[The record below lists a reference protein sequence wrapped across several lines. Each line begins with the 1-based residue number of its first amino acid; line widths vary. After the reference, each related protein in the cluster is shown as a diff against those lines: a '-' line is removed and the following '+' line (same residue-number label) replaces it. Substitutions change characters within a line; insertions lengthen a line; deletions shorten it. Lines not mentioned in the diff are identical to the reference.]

1 MFKFL
6 FIFLLIITN
15 ISCTQITDNKKI
27 EVENNAEA
35 LLRKNKPKLA
45 IKELSKMP
53 NSIKK
58 FNLLAISYSK
68 MKNYDKAELNYQKAL
83 KIDSKD
89 IKTILNYAILKAK
102 QEKYSEALNMIKN
115 LQKID
120 TNIEINITLAQLYVL
135 INSKDRAIEET
146 KKIDK
151 SKLTLKQIERLISLY
166 GHINSDGLA
175 AEMYEYYI
183 SKAVDE
189 NVNIDFIKIKQ
200 IINKLRI

>member
-1 MFKFL
+1 MLKFL
-6 FIFLLIITN
+6 FLFLLIAT
-15 ISCTQITDNKKI
+15 ISCTEITDNKKV
-27 EVENNAEA
+27 EVENSVET

-53 NSIKK
+53 DSVKR

-68 MKNYDKAELNYQKAL
+68 MRNYDKAELNYQKAL

-89 IKTILNYAILKAK
+89 VKSILNYAILKAK
-102 QEKYSEALNMIKN
+102 QEKYSEALNMIKD
-115 LQKID
+115 LQKVD
-120 TNIEINITLAQLYVL
+120 TNIEINITLAQLYIL
-135 INSKDRAIEET
+135 LNSKDRAIEET

-166 GHINSDGLA
+166 GHIHSDELV
-175 AEMYEYYI
+175 AEMYEYYM